1 MEDLLPFSG
10 NIVTF
15 LVEESSQ
22 NSGKKL
28 VEEMLLNSG
37 WIVIH
42 PKKLL
47 QNYHRLNKLYKDTD
61 TYTEDEDVNGLT
73 VSAQI
78 KILNDKS
85 MNYEEKK
92 CKLESLWDKTDT
104 RWKMGRQRWSSS
116 SSSSDEEEQEE
127 REWEKMTKL

>member
-1 MEDLLPFSG
+1 M
-10 NIVTF
+10 
-15 LVEESSQ
+15 
-22 NSGKKL
+22 
-28 VEEMLLNSG
+28 EEMLLNSG

-85 MNYEEKK
+85 MNYKEKK

-104 RWKMGRQRWSSS
+104 RWKMGRERWSSS
-116 SSSSDEEEQEE
+116 SSSSFTSSSSDEDEQEE
-127 REWEKMTKL
+127 EKEWEMMIKL